1 MNFHQRLQWHL
12 HLRGLHLAPRQPP
25 PGRPSRHR
33 HTGHRHTGRPA
44 GMAALPRCWWSTAA
58 WNRGK
63 SARDAKAHKGDVHVG
78 RTAAGVFSY
87 SDLQQ
92 VVQRDDVLTKC
103 LEQLIMSKACRI
115 HRLKVLSHRHSTL
128 LQLSMR
134 FTLSL
139 VKERP
144 SRKPQKNISMALLEL
159 HLECPE

>member
-12 HLRGLHLAPRQPP
+12 HLRGLHLAPQLPP

-33 HTGHRHTGRPA
+33 HTGHGHTGRPA
-44 GMAALPRCWWSTAA
+44 GMAALPRCWRSTAA

-63 SARDAKAHKGDVHVG
+63 SARDAKAHEGDVHIG

-87 SDLQQ
+87 SDITGGTEMTG
-92 VVQRDDVLTKC
+92 LTKC
-103 LEQLIMSKACRI
+103 LEKFIMSKACGI
-115 HRLKVLSHRHSTL
+115 HRWSKVLSHRHSTL

-134 FTLSL
+134 FTPSL
-139 VKERP
+139 V
-144 SRKPQKNISMALLEL
+144 SRKTQPKTKKHLQTLLEL